1 MERPFLLDKLHILI
15 EKLLYFTQNKRFQKN
30 KCKYYNK
37 CY

>member
-1 MERPFLLDKLHILI
+1 MGRPFLLHILI
-15 EKLLYFTQNKRFQKN
+15 EKLLYFTQNKIFQKN